1 MATLA
6 AQDVCRL
13 PAADSGCLS
22 RLRVGERASH
32 KLGDAVTDG
41 VWNVGSQHEA
51 ELQHMRAPSTPCSAC
66 SSARNQCIVRN
77 THACD

>member
-6 AQDVCRL
+6 AQGVCRL

-22 RLRVGERASH
+22 TLRAEERASH
-32 KLGDAVTDG
+32 KLGDAVTEG

-51 ELQHMRAPSTPCSAC
+51 EL
-66 SSARNQCIVRN
+66 
-77 THACD
+77 